1 MYFYSTMFSTTFGC
15 DVNTYFSISFL
26 DWHLW
31 CGCIVDLTLLGFSL
45 LGHLAD
51 PSNTKYINS
60 ANLQQLVLNPSKFML
75 VISFK
80 NVTSMSE
87 ISLRKHYFCSC
98 LHKLL
103 HTVELTDYQV
113 GRHFMLGQ
121 PDWTQCSLKLAK
133 SWSVLV
139 VTCIRWVGS
148 MQLCT
153 VACWSINVTLFIS
166 IIDLCLKFFLNAI
179 L

>member
-1 MYFYSTMFSTTFGC
+1 MYFYNTMFSTTFGC

-80 NVTSMSE
+80 NVTSMS
-87 ISLRKHYFCSC
+87 
-98 LHKLL
+98 
-103 HTVELTDYQV
+103 
-113 GRHFMLGQ
+113 
-121 PDWTQCSLKLAK
+121 
-133 SWSVLV
+133 
-139 VTCIRWVGS
+139 
-148 MQLCT
+148 
-153 VACWSINVTLFIS
+153 
-166 IIDLCLKFFLNAI
+166 
-179 L
+179 